1 MAYEKEMDA
10 LNSAIER
17 VMADKGI
24 SITDMAS
31 RLGMSVQSLYNKRS
45 GKHEWRWSEVMALS
59 ELADESLDALVG
71 WKEAS

>member
-17 VMADKGI
+17 AMADKGI
-24 SITDMAS
+24 GITDMAS
-31 RLGMSVQSLYNKRS
+31 RLGMSVQSFYNKRS
-45 GKHEWRWSEVMALS
+45 GKSGWKWSEVMALS
-59 ELADESLDALVG
+59 ELTGESLDALVG